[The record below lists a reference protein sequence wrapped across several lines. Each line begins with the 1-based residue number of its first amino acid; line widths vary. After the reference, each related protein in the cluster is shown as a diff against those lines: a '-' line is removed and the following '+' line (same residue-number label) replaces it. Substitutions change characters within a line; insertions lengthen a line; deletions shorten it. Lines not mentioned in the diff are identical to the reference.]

1 VDRIKHIAA
10 GSEFT
15 TAQTQTDESYGV
27 TKFVKDKL
35 SKRLAF
41 LEITR
46 MKDERNYMDTHDVNK
61 SKKETFK
68 GDLKA
73 LEDQENIQSDDEQM
87 FSLNTNGSSS
97 F

>member
-1 VDRIKHIAA
+1 M
-10 GSEFT
+10 
-15 TAQTQTDESYGV
+15 
-27 TKFVKDKL
+27 
-35 SKRLAF
+35 AF

-46 MKDERNYMDTHDVNK
+46 MKDEKNYLDTHDVDK

-68 GDLKA
+68 GNLKS
-73 LEDQENIQSDDEQM
+73 LEDENIHSDDEQL

>member
-1 VDRIKHIAA
+1 M
-10 GSEFT
+10 
-15 TAQTQTDESYGV
+15 
-27 TKFVKDKL
+27 
-35 SKRLAF
+35 AF

-46 MKDERNYMDTHDVNK
+46 MKDEKNYLDTHDVDK

-68 GDLKA
+68 GNLKS
-73 LEDQENIQSDDEQM
+73 LEDENIQSDDEQL